1 MDPATLI
8 SLLSGRLDAVSSE
21 HIILRVRRLVLEA
34 CEVGQFEDEKR
45 VMEAAGLSPSYLA
58 QRVHDLKKSGKAD
71 MGFRAL
77 VGIAHALGISVA
89 TLIGEEPDPKL
100 VDVHAGRAIAV
111 EAARSF
117 RFPDAAIQL
126 VLRDDRP
133 DDPGPVYWFRR
144 IEAETERLRPV
155 SSREPR

>member
-1 MDPATLI
+1 MLPPSLI
-8 SLLSGRLDAVSSE
+8 SLLSATLGSVGSE

-34 CEVGQFEDEKR
+34 CAAGQFEDEKR

-77 VGIAHALGISVA
+77 VGIAGALGVSVSA
-89 TLIGEEPDPKL
+89 LIGDDPEPEL
-100 VDVHAGRAIAV
+100 VDVHAGRAHAV
-111 EAARSF
+111 KAARSF
-117 RFPDAAIQL
+117 KLPDAAIQ
-126 VLRDDRP
+126 VVMRDDRP
-133 DDPGPVYWFRR
+133 DDPGALYWFRR
-144 IEAETERLRPV
+144 IEAEAERLRPV

>member
-1 MDPATLI
+1 M
-8 SLLSGRLDAVSSE
+8 SSLSGRLDAVSSE